1 MNESIQNQAGVFFP
15 AQVMQH
21 PAQTPAIVYTWMQLR
36 LLVGGQAESAPID
49 FQELAAYT
57 GRSASTLYDHLAVLR
72 RMALVR
78 QYYQAPGQLV
88 FSFPRA
94 VQSEKLD
101 SSPENRIAP
110 PAAVQETG
118 TDSEKL
124 ENGNGLDSGKLDSS
138 PENWKTTPASIQE
151 TGADSEKLENGAE
164 FDSGNLDSSPEN
176 WNTIPT
182 SVRKTGILSRNLE
195 PTPKNWNLL
204 RKTGIQSRKPESRP
218 LFKAFKSY

>member
-1 MNESIQNQAGVFFP
+1 MNKSINDPSGIFVP
-15 AQVMQH
+15 AQVLQH
-21 PAQTPAIVYTWMQLR
+21 PALNPAIVYTWMQLR
-36 LLVGGQAESAPID
+36 LLVGGQSESAPID
-49 FQELAAYT
+49 VQELTAYT

-88 FSFPRA
+88 FSFPAA
-94 VQSEKLD
+94 VQSGKWD
-101 SSPENRIAP
+101 STPENWNTP
-110 PAAVQETG
+110 PTPLQKTG
-118 TDSEKL
+118 VNSGKL

-218 LFKAFKSY
+218 LFKAFK